1 MRLRNPVIVTTFVLS
16 LSACAALQPAADKTA
31 QAPAE
36 ATQATTADTSGLDAS
51 QHLDRALKQLQA
63 GQYEAA
69 RPDLEAVLALE
80 PGHWGAA
87 SLLAQLDADPE
98 QDLGG
103 EHFSY
108 TIQPGDSLSR
118 LARRHLGD
126 RYKFVILARYNRL
139 DNPGRLMVGQTIRI
153 PGSAPAAAPVTAQ
166 AAAPAATPA
175 PTAATPAATGAKGT
189 GDCAADI
196 PDLEQR
202 MAQSPTASDR
212 ERLVGCYS
220 EQADALAAAGD
231 VQGAQA
237 LLQKALVLDRT
248 NAEVAQRYMALSGA
262 ARAGQLY
269 QQGLAQ
275 LQDGRLDE
283 AAATFEQV
291 LAQQPG
297 HAAAR
302 TQLANVNGQ
311 LADRYHRMALS
322 LYQRELMDSALTLW
336 NKTLEL
342 KPDHKEALAYVDK
355 VKARQ

>member
-16 LSACAALQPAADKTA
+16 LSACAVLQPAADKTA

-36 ATQATTADTSGLDAS
+36 ATQATAADTPGLDAS

-98 QDLGG
+98 QELGS

-118 LARRHLGD
+118 LAKRHLGD
-126 RYKFVILARYNRL
+126 RYKFVILARYNQL
-139 DNPGRLMVGQTIRI
+139 ENPGRLMVGQTLRI
-153 PGSAPAAAPVTAQ
+153 PGKAPAAPAAAKKV
-166 AAAPAATPA
+166 AAPAAVTA
-175 PTAATPAATGAKGT
+175 PKVAAAATPGKG
-189 GDCAADI
+189 CAAGI
-196 PDLEQR
+196 PELEQR

-212 ERLVGCYS
+212 EQLVGCYS

-248 NAEVAQRYMALSGA
+248 NAEVAQRYMVLSGA

-275 LQDGRLDE
+275 LQDGKLDD

-291 LAQQPG
+291 LAQQPD

-302 TQLANVNGQ
+302 TQLANVNAQ

-322 LYQRELMDSALTLW
+322 LYERELMDSALTLW
-336 NKTLEL
+336 NKALEL